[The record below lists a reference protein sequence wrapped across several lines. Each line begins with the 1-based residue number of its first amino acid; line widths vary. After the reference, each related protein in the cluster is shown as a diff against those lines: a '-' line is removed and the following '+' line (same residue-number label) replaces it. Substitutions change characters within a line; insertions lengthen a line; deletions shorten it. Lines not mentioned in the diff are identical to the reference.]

1 MNYFYLIFAA
11 ALSTTFWEIMTE
23 YLCMQAS
30 LCSAYVRIVKS
41 CPPYVWK
48 LHCLLELLHLSE
60 PCFQLIECFQA
71 VLVVLRPDFDTAKCG
86 SHTTAASDRP
96 VQGINAGQKRHMKDG
111 STHKRKRQKVG
122 VDTQQGVY
130 FAPEITDETD
140 GKDSANLHRMLISAV
155 ESLKA
160 PPAGPSLLRPEIS
173 IMALSILTNAF
184 CLCPWTRMT
193 YRLFR
198 QMYAW
203 IPWIAEQVTINSPI
217 PFLY

>member
-1 MNYFYLIFAA
+1 M
-11 ALSTTFWEIMTE
+11 
-23 YLCMQAS
+23 
-30 LCSAYVRIVKS
+30 
-41 CPPYVWK
+41 
-48 LHCLLELLHLSE
+48 
-60 PCFQLIECFQA
+60 IECFQA
-71 VLVVLRPDFDTAKCG
+71 VLVVLGPDFYTAKCG

-96 VQGINAGQKRHMKDG
+96 VQGINAGQKRHMEDG

-140 GKDSANLHRMLISAV
+140 GKDAANLHRMLISAV
-155 ESLKA
+155 ESLKP

-173 IMALSILTNAF
+173 IVALSILTNAF

-193 YRLFR
+193 YSLFR

-203 IPWIAEQVTINSPI
+203 IPWIAEQVTRNSPI
-217 PFLY
+217 PFLILKFSNDFFFKNDSYVG

>member
-1 MNYFYLIFAA
+1 M
-11 ALSTTFWEIMTE
+11 
-23 YLCMQAS
+23 
-30 LCSAYVRIVKS
+30 RIVKS

-71 VLVVLRPDFDTAKCG
+71 VLVVLGPDFVTAKCG
-86 SHTTAASDRP
+86 SHTTASSDRP

-140 GKDSANLHRMLISAV
+140 GKDAANLHRMLISAV
-155 ESLKA
+155 ESLK
-160 PPAGPSLLRPEIS
+160 PPTAGPSLLRPEIS
-173 IMALSILTNAF
+173 IMALSILTSAF
-184 CLCPWTRMT
+184 CLCPWTKMT

-203 IPWIAEQVTINSPI
+203 IPWIAEQVTRNSPTL
-217 PFLY
+217 FLY